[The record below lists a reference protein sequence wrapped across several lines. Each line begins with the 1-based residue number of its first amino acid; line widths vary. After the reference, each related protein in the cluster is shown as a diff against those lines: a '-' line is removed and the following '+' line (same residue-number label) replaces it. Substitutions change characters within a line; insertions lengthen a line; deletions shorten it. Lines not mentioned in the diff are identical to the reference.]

1 MKFSC
6 TKDNLH
12 QGLSVTSHISGKSAN
27 LPILNN
33 ILLQADVGGVRLT
46 ATNLD
51 LTVSCMIRAKV
62 DQPGSYTLP
71 AKLLADYV
79 SLLPDERIDLDL
91 LDTSVSVHCA
101 NSKTKVHGL
110 AASEFPA
117 IPKVSGGIMYSVPA
131 QEFDAALGQ
140 TLFAVSTS
148 EARQILTGA
157 FLHFNGDAKTVTV
170 AATDSYRL
178 GEKSVS
184 LVGETLGERKVVIP
198 ARTLAEVRR
207 IISVLRASVE
217 TPENIDIELTDNQIA
232 FRCGSVELSSRT
244 IDGVY
249 PDYRQIIPKTFTT
262 ELILDRNALIQA
274 VKRAAL
280 FSKNGLFDVRFEV
293 RPDEKLL
300 RLTANDIGRGENE
313 VTIEAE
319 ITGVANGVT
328 LNFRYF
334 LDGAQAIQG
343 EKVHIKMIDAMNPCI
358 LLPHGQEKVEYL
370 YIVMPIRQ

>member
-12 QGLSVTSHISGKSAN
+12 QSLSITSHVSGKSAN

-33 ILLQADVGGVRLT
+33 ILIQADVGGVRLT

-51 LTVSCMIRAKV
+51 LTVSCVMRAKV

-79 SLLPDERIDLDL
+79 GLLPDERIDLDL
-91 LDTSVSVHCA
+91 LDTSLAVHCGS
-101 NSKTKVHGL
+101 SKTKMHGL

-117 IPKVSGGIMYSVPA
+117 IPKVSGGITYTVQA
-131 QEFDAALGQ
+131 QFFDAALGQ

-178 GEKSVS
+178 GEKSVP
-184 LVGETLGERKVVIP
+184 LTGETLGERKVVIP
-198 ARTLAEVRR
+198 ARTLAELRR
-207 IISVLRASVE
+207 ILSVLRSGIEAPE
-217 TPENIDIELTDNQIA
+217 TIDIELTDNQIA

-249 PDYRQIIPKTFTT
+249 PDYRQIIPKTFTS
-262 ELILDRNALIQA
+262 ELIIERGALIQA
-274 VKRAAL
+274 VKRTAL

-293 RPDEKLL
+293 RPEEKIL
-300 RLTANDIGRGENE
+300 RLFATDIGRGENE
-313 VTIEAE
+313 VTIDAE
-319 ITGVANGVT
+319 ITGNANSIT
-328 LNFRYF
+328 LNFRYL
-334 LDGAQAIQG
+334 LDGAQALQT
-343 EKVHIKMIDAMNPCI
+343 EKIHIKMIDAMNPCI
-358 LLPHGQEKVEYL
+358 LLPHGQDKPEYL

>member
-1 MKFSC
+1 M
-6 TKDNLH
+6 
-12 QGLSVTSHISGKSAN
+12 
-27 LPILNN
+27 
-33 ILLQADVGGVRLT
+33 QAEVGGVHLT
-46 ATNLD
+46 STNLD
-51 LTVSCMIRAKV
+51 LTVSCTIRAKV

-79 SLLPDERIDLDL
+79 NLLPDERIDLDL

-101 NSKTKVHGL
+101 SSKTKMHGL

-117 IPKVSGGIMYSVPA
+117 IPKVTGGITYTVGA
-131 QEFDAALGQ
+131 QSFDAALGQ

-157 FLHFNGDAKTVTV
+157 FLYFNGDTRTVTV

-178 GEKSVS
+178 GEKSVP
-184 LVGETLGERKVVIP
+184 LVSETLGERKIVIP
-198 ARTLAEVRR
+198 ARTLAELRR
-207 IISVLRASVE
+207 ILSVLRSGLEA
-217 TPENIDIELTDNQIA
+217 PENIDIELTDNQIA

-262 ELILDRNALIQA
+262 ELTIDRNALIQA
-274 VKRAAL
+274 VKRTAL

-293 RPDEKLL
+293 NPEEKVLKL
-300 RLTANDIGRGENE
+300 SANDIGRGENE
-313 VTIEAE
+313 VTIEAD
-319 ITGVANGVT
+319 ITGSANGVT
-328 LNFRYF
+328 LNFRYL
-334 LDGAQAIQG
+334 LDGAQALQT
-343 EKVHIKMIDAMNPCI
+343 EKIHMKMIDAMNPCI
-358 LLPHGQEKVEYL
+358 LLPHGQEKAEYL

>member
-1 MKFSC
+1 VKFSC

-12 QGLSVTSHISGKSAN
+12 QGLSIASHISGKSAN

-46 ATNLD
+46 STNLD

-62 DQPGSYTLP
+62 DQPGGYTLP

-79 SLLPDERIDLDL
+79 GLLPDERIDLDL
-91 LDTSVSVHCA
+91 LDTSVAVHCGS
-101 NSKTKVHGL
+101 SKTKMHGL

-117 IPKVSGGIMYSVPA
+117 IPKVSGGITYTVQA
-131 QEFDAALGQ
+131 QSFDAALGQ

-157 FLHFNGDAKTVTV
+157 FLYFNGDTKTVTV

-178 GEKSVS
+178 GEKSVP
-184 LVGETLGERKVVIP
+184 LVSETLGERKVVIP
-198 ARTLAEVRR
+198 ARTLAELRR
-207 IISVLRASVE
+207 ILSVLRSSVE
-217 TPENIDIELTDNQIA
+217 AAENIDIELTDNQIA

-262 ELILDRNALIQA
+262 ELILERNALIQA
-274 VKRAAL
+274 VKRTAL

-293 RPDEKLL
+293 RPEEKLL
-300 RLTANDIGRGENE
+300 RLFANDIGRGENE

-319 ITGVANGVT
+319 VMGNANSIT
-328 LNFRYF
+328 LNFRYL
-334 LDGAQAIQG
+334 LDGAQALQT
-343 EKVHIKMIDAMNPCI
+343 EKVHMKMIDAMNPCI
-358 LLPHGQEKVEYL
+358 ILPHGQEKTDYL